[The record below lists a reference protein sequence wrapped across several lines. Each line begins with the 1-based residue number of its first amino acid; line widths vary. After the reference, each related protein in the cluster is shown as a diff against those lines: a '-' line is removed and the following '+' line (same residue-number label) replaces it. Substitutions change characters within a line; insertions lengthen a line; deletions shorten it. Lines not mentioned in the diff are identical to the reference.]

1 VCIYI
6 SLPQCFDKGTLSNDF
21 IGSASIPLS
30 NLRQGTNAYQ
40 LVDLRDVNRCV
51 CECKCDF
58 VSSFT

>member
-1 VCIYI
+1 V
-6 SLPQCFDKGTLSNDF
+6 SPLPQCFDKGTLSNDF

-51 CECKCDF
+51 CEC
-58 VSSFT
+58 VYVYV